1 MTLAPEFTARLE
13 LFAAIEGGSKYW
25 SNEIDIHGPIEVRDR
40 LRAGVYTDAKHSSVR
55 ISERLLS
62 LLGEEVLAEIER
74 AHGEFLTPESP
85 DWPEPLNDLGAIPI
99 GLIIRGHRENV
110 QYLTQSISIVGT
122 RNPTNYGA
130 TISSDF
136 AAGFVD
142 RDWAVISGGAYG
154 IDAAAHRGA
163 LLAEGVTCAV
173 LAGGISKNYPS
184 GHERLFEEI
193 THDGIL
199 ISEVM
204 PQVPAIPVR
213 FLTRN
218 RIIAALSKGTVV
230 VEAAFRSGSLRTARD
245 AAEIFRPV
253 MAVPGPINSPTSEGC
268 HRLVGERLAE
278 LVTSVPDILELVMPM
293 ATE

>member
-1 MTLAPEFTARLE
+1 MTIAPEMLARLE
-13 LFAAIEGGSKYW
+13 LFAAIEGGSRYW
-25 SNEIDIHGPIEVRDR
+25 SNEIDIHGPVMVRDR
-40 LRAGVYTDAKHSSVR
+40 IRADMYAPDQHSSKRIAERLRALA
-55 ISERLLS
+55 
-62 LLGEEVLAEIER
+62 GEGVLAEIER
-74 AHGEFLTPESP
+74 ADAQFITPESE
-85 DWPEPLNDLGAIPI
+85 DWPEQLNDLGAIPI
-99 GLIIRGHRENV
+99 GLIIKGHRENLG
-110 QYLTQSISIVGT
+110 YLNHSISIVGT

-130 TISSDF
+130 TIASDF

-204 PQVPAIPVR
+204 PKVPAIPVR

-278 LVTSVPDILELVMPM
+278 LVTSVPDILELVIPM

>member
-1 MTLAPEFTARLE
+1 MDHDLCARLE
-13 LFAAIEGGSKYW
+13 LFAAIEGGSRYW
-25 SNEIDIHGPIEVRDR
+25 SGELDSFGPVKVRDR
-40 LRAGVYTDAKHSSVR
+40 LKAGGYTDVKFASRK
-55 ISERLLS
+55 IAERLETLI
-62 LLGEEVLAEIER
+62 GAEVLSEIQR
-74 AHGEFLTPESP
+74 ANCEFITPESD
-85 DWPEPLNDLGAIPI
+85 DWPEQLNDLGAIPI
-99 GLIIRGHRENV
+99 GLIIKGQRSSLAAIN
-110 QYLTQSISIVGT
+110 QSISIVGT

-130 TISSDF
+130 TIAADF

-142 RDWAVISGGAYG
+142 REWAVISGGAYG

-184 GHERLFEEI
+184 GHVQLFEEI
-193 THDGIL
+193 THDGL
-199 ISEVM
+199 LMSEVM

-218 RIIAALSKGTVV
+218 RLIAALSKGTVV

-245 AAEIFRPV
+245 AAEIYRPV

-268 HRLVGERLAE
+268 HRLIGERLAE

>member
-1 MTLAPEFTARLE
+1 MLLEPEFFARLE
-13 LFAAIEGGSKYW
+13 LFAAIEGGSRYW
-25 SNEIDIHGPIEVRDR
+25 SAEMDSYGPVELRDR
-40 LRAGVYTDAKHSSVR
+40 LVGGAYAQAKHSSAR
-55 ISERLLS
+55 IAERIAS
-62 LLGEEVLAEIER
+62 YAGADIYNEITK
-74 AHGEFLTPESP
+74 AGCDFIAPESV
-85 DWPEPLNDLGAIPI
+85 DWPEQLNDLGAIPI
-99 GLIIRGHRENV
+99 GLIIKGQRES
-110 QYLTQSISIVGT
+110 LASLHQSISIVGT

-130 TISSDF
+130 SISSNF
-136 AAGFVD
+136 AADFVD
-142 RDWAVISGGAYG
+142 RDWAVVSGGAYG

-163 LLAEGVTCAV
+163 LLAEGITCAV
-173 LAGGISKNYPS
+173 LAGGISRNYPS
-184 GHERLFEEI
+184 GHDRLFEEI

-218 RIIAALSKGTVV
+218 RIIAALSRGTVV
-230 VEAAFRSGSLRTARD
+230 IEAAFRSGSLRTARD

-253 MAVPGPINSPTSEGC
+253 LAVPGAINSPTSEGC
-268 HRLVGERLAE
+268 HRLIGERCAE